1 MLSRIRCRQGE
12 IAAPGNFG
20 TACLRSGEEIMHG
33 ERPPGHAGP
42 LAGWERIAIVA
53 LLAIMVGLIVLLTI
67 SAAPA
72 RGDHAGDRPP
82 LARPRL
88 IDQFR
93 PAR

>member
-1 MLSRIRCRQGE
+1 MPPGE
-12 IAAPGNFG
+12 IAAPENFG
-20 TACLRSGEEIMHG
+20 TACLRSGEEIMRG

-67 SAAPA
+67 SAASA

-82 LARPRL
+82 PGAHSVIGRLRPDLA
-88 IDQFR
+88 
-93 PAR
+93 

>member
-1 MLSRIRCRQGE
+1 MRQGE
-12 IAAPGNFG
+12 IAARENFG

-72 RGDHAGDRPP
+72 RGDHHGIREVSRLPS
-82 LARPRL
+82 LRPR
-88 IDQFR
+88 
-93 PAR
+93 